1 MTSVPLEVLD
11 HGDLLRF
18 SFDDLVKYSGRS
30 SIGGV
35 AHGFK
40 VMERALPL
48 LCEGGAAPD
57 RVDISIESA
66 FGGGGARDAFEM
78 VTRAVTG
85 GRFRVDED
93 LAPDGPASP
102 MGKYA
107 FRFSHR
113 AGRVVQLTLRPGLVV
128 DEFVEL
134 ARRGPESPV
143 EEQRLAALKQEMADL
158 LMSLP
163 PDAVYDADRLQS

>member
-1 MTSVPLEVLD
+1 
-11 HGDLLRF
+11 
-18 SFDDLVKYSGRS
+18 
-30 SIGGV
+30 
-35 AHGFK
+35 
-40 VMERALPL
+40 
-48 LCEGGAAPD
+48 
-57 RVDISIESA
+57 
-66 FGGGGARDAFEM
+66 
-78 VTRAVTG
+78 
-85 GRFRVDED
+85 
-93 LAPDGPASP
+93 

-134 ARRGPESPV
+134 ARRGPESPA